1 MQNYVNKGTLVENE
15 ISKIFEVSSMCP
27 LCNNILINPLIC
39 LSCQNNYC
47 KRCIDEWKEK
57 NEKCPKG
64 CESPNYQK
72 SIGKNDILSKLNF
85 KCVGCGKEIP
95 YDQAESHH
103 NSCCPDKTSLNMDK
117 PVKEA
122 KQISKVTPKESKMK
136 KISPE
141 ESAKLV
147 KKGQEMVYITGK

>member
-1 MQNYVNKGTLVENE
+1 MQDYVNKSTLVENE
-15 ISKIFEVSSMCP
+15 ISKIFKVTSTCP
-27 LCNNILINPLIC
+27 LCNNILIKPLIC
-39 LSCQNNYC
+39 MVCQNNYC
-47 KRCIDEWKEK
+47 KHCIDKWKEK

-64 CESPNYQK
+64 CESPNYQN

-95 YDQAESHH
+95 YDQAENHH
-103 NSCCPDKTSLNMDK
+103 NSCCSDKTSLNMDK
-117 PVKEA
+117 SVKEVN
-122 KQISKVTPKESKMK
+122 QVTPKLK